1 MTKDTHKLRLVAPA
15 VAIALIASMTP
26 IASPLAATATS
37 TTLASTSVGQ
47 ICIVAATPLAFGVYD
62 PTSATPKD
70 GQSTISVTCTMGIT
84 YTVGLSA
91 GAGSGAS
98 TSVRKMTYGSNT
110 LNYSLYQSATYSSLW
125 GNAIG
130 TDTAAGTGTGLVVN
144 HTVYGRI
151 PAQQIVPLGAYAD
164 TVSVVVTY

>member
-1 MTKDTHKLRLVAPA
+1 MIQSIKKLGGPTLA
-15 VAIALIASMTP
+15 VAVGTCVSLAPSAGH
-26 IASPLAATATS
+26 AATATATVLVS
-37 TTLASTSVGQ
+37 ASVGQ
-47 ICIVAATPLAFGVYD
+47 ICVVAATPLAFGVYD
-62 PTSATPKD
+62 PTTVIPKD
-70 GQSTISVTCTMGIT
+70 GQSTISVTCTMGVT
-84 YTVGLSA
+84 YTIGLSA
-91 GAGSGAS
+91 GTGSGAT

-130 TDTAAGTGTGLVVN
+130 TDTVAGTGTGLVVN

-151 PAQQIVPLGAYAD
+151 PAQQLIPLGAYAD